1 MKTTKNVART
11 TPTNQHGKRKSMKTI
26 KNVARTIPTNF
37 YGGKE
42 VTPHDSRF
50 IETLRRQL
58 RKSGMTMAEASR
70 KAGATESY
78 LKKILSYHSRP
89 SYLMALA
96 LMDVLGFSE
105 GQRRQHNRYVASLPL
120 RVSERV
126 RRAVAS

>member
-1 MKTTKNVART
+1 MK
-11 TPTNQHGKRKSMKTI
+11 KTI

-42 VTPHDSRF
+42 VTSRDSRF

-70 KAGATESY
+70 RVGATESY

-105 GQRRQHNRYVASLPL
+105 GQRRQHNRYIASLPL

-126 RRAVAS
+126 RLAVAS

>member
-1 MKTTKNVART
+1 
-11 TPTNQHGKRKSMKTI
+11 MKTI

-42 VTPHDSRF
+42 VTSRDSRF

-89 SYLMALA
+89 SYLMAHR
-96 LMDVLGFSE
+96 LMDVLGFSQ
-105 GQRRQHNRYVASLPL
+105 GQRRQHNRYVFSLRMRP
-120 RVSERV
+120 VDNV
-126 RRAVAS
+126 QIAVAA